1 MVGFQKMLCLFLM
14 FENLGIKYILYVV
27 TATWLRIL
35 CKHCYVILGKKDKL
49 WIQAKVVRNW
59 LIEVL
64 IEDTIPMIGKRLLV
78 ADSCHSYGYQ
88 LCSCSHR
95 LVPLFVWS
103 RFHAEFSKE
112 KQKETSILF
121 VFISL
126 SAIWMTLYFGT
137 ILTVWYLFL
146 LLIQRKLEI
155 WI

>member
-27 TATWLRIL
+27 TATWPCIL
-35 CKHCYVILGKKDKL
+35 CKHCYVILGKKDKF

-64 IEDTIPMIGKRLLV
+64 IENTIPMIGKRLLV

-103 RFHAEFSKE
+103 RCHDEFSQE

-126 SAIWMTLYFGT
+126 SAIWMILYFGT
-137 ILTVWYLFL
+137 IVTVWYLFL
-146 LLIQRKLEI
+146 LLIQRKLEM
-155 WI
+155 WM

>member
-1 MVGFQKMLCLFLM
+1 MPFLDVR
-14 FENLGIKYILYVV
+14 ELGDKIYIICCNCNLTPYFV
-27 TATWLRIL
+27 WN
-35 CKHCYVILGKKDKL
+35 CYVILGKKDKL

-103 RFHAEFSKE
+103 RFHAEFSQE

-121 VFISL
+121 VFFSR
-126 SAIWMTLYFGT
+126 SAIWMILYFGT

-155 WI
+155 WM